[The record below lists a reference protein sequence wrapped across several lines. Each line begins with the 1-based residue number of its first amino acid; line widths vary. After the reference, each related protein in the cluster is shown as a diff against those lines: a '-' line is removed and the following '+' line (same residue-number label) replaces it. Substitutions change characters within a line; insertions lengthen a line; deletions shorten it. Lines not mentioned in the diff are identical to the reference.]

1 MLTAIA
7 AVDADFGIG
16 KNGDLLFHIPDD
28 MKFFRRTTLG
38 HTVIMGRK
46 TLESLPNSKPF
57 KDRKNIIL
65 TRDPNFK
72 VENAV
77 TANSVNEVAKLA
89 ENDEEIFVVGGGEIY
104 KQLLPY
110 CKKALIT
117 KISSNANA
125 EIFFPDLDKS
135 DEWELTQASDEYE
148 YEGLKFYFCTYE
160 KI

>member
-7 AVDADFGIG
+7 AVDINFGIG

-65 TRDPNFK
+65 TRDTKFK

-77 TANSVNEVAKLA
+77 TTNNISEIAKLS
-89 ENDEEIFVVGGGEIY
+89 ENSEEIFVVGGGEIY

-110 CKKALIT
+110 CQKALIT
-117 KISSNANA
+117 KISSNAGA
-125 EIFFPDLDKS
+125 EIFFPNLDKS
-135 DEWELTQASDEYE
+135 EDWKLTQASDEYE
-148 YEGLKFYFCTYE
+148 YEGLKYRFCTYE

>member
-16 KNGDLLFHIPDD
+16 KNGDLLFHIPED
-28 MKFFRRTTLG
+28 MKFFRKTTLG

-57 KDRKNIIL
+57 KDRTNIIL

-72 VENAV
+72 VESAI

-89 ENDEEIFVVGGGEIY
+89 ENGEEIFVVGGGEIY

-117 KISSNANA
+117 KISSKANA
-125 EIFFPDLDKS
+125 EVFFPDLDKS
-135 DEWELTQASDEYE
+135 DDWKLTKASDEYE
-148 YEGLKFYFCTYE
+148 YEGLKYHFCTYE

>member
-16 KNGDLLFHIPDD
+16 KNGDLLFHIPED
-28 MKFFRRTTLG
+28 MKFFRKTTLG

-57 KDRKNIIL
+57 KDRTNIIL
-65 TRDPNFK
+65 TKDPNYK
-72 VENAV
+72 VENAITV
-77 TANSVNEVAKLA
+77 NSVNEVAKLA
-89 ENDEEIFVVGGGEIY
+89 ENKEEIFVVGGGEIY
-104 KQLLPY
+104 RQLLPY

-125 EIFFPDLDKS
+125 EVFFPDLDKS
-135 DEWELTQASDEYE
+135 DEWKLTQASDEYE
-148 YEGLKFYFCTYE
+148 YEGLKYHFCTYE